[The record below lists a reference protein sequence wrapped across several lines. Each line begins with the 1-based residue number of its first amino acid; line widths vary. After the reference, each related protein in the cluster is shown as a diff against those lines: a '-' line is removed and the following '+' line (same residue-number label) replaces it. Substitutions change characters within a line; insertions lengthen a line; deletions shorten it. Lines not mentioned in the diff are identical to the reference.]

1 MSCAGEDDREA
12 IVRELFS
19 NTTTIGIR
27 EHKLLRYTLERHTE
41 TIDTPYG
48 PVRCK
53 ISEGYGTERRKYE
66 YEDLARIAEER
77 KISLAEAEALADERK

>member
-1 MSCAGEDDREA
+1 M
-12 IVRELFS
+12 
-19 NTTTIGIR
+19 
-27 EHKLLRYTLERHTE
+27 LRYTLERHTE